1 MNISDVQA
9 LAKFLA
15 LEDWME
21 MKINWDHHQAAN
33 ELDRFPRDTW
43 PRYNPRKPIERYCL
57 DLTQIPGGNDNVSSL
72 GEYNR
77 ANGTDY
83 KNHDFTEF
91 TDVYHQLPEMQ
102 KVLEPFKSHIGR
114 SHIIRI
120 DAGGYFPPHYDTIVP
135 DETVYDV
142 RLVAAIKNVNRK
154 TFKWLHDNPEW
165 SVPLNDGDVYIV
177 NTAKPHSVFS
187 FVDDATILV
196 ANLRFDK
203 YLLERI
209 LELYKYG

>member
-1 MNISDVQA
+1 MKAQDTLA

-15 LEDWME
+15 MEDWMQ
-21 MKINWDHHQAAN
+21 MKINWDHHAVNQ
-33 ELDRFPRDTW
+33 ELKQFPKDSW

-77 ANGTDY
+77 TNGTDF
-83 KNHDFTEF
+83 KNHDFTEL
-91 TDVYHQLPEMQ
+91 TDAYYKLPALHP
-102 KVLEPFKSHIGR
+102 VIEPWLPWIGR
-114 SHIIRI
+114 SHVIRI
-120 DAGGYFPPHYDTIVP
+120 DAGGFFPPHYDTIVA
-135 DETVYDV
+135 DEDVYDV
-142 RLVAAIKNVNRK
+142 RLVAAINNISNME
-154 TFKWLHDNPEW
+154 FKWLHQDRVVHMN
-165 SVPLNDGDVYIV
+165 NRDVYIV

-187 FVDDATILV
+187 FVNDATILV

-203 YLLERI
+203 DLLQRM